1 MKYEKI
7 LLILLAVIF
16 SFFSIVSPSKFLNL
30 FNLQTMLFQLPEFT
44 ILTFGMMVCILT
56 GGINLSISA
65 VTALSGIIAALSL
78 TGLSDSVLNIP
89 LLIILSLTFGMLMA
103 ILSGFLNGFFVAVLG
118 VTPILV
124 TIGTRAMLEGIGY
137 ILTKGGSVS
146 GFPIEFFFIGGATFI
161 GIPIP
166 LYILTAVCVMMYI
179 LLHRTPW
186 GTKVYFIGSNI
197 HAAEYSGINVKRVLI
212 QVYVLS
218 SCLAG
223 IAAMIMI
230 SRYNSGKVTLGSSYL
245 LQTVAASVLG
255 GTSISG
261 GKGNVLGVIL
271 ATVILQIVSTG
282 MNILGINRFLITVT
296 IGLILIL
303 TLVINYLVST
313 EKFNRILHIK
323 KVGVGI

>member
-7 LLILLAVIF
+7 LVVIFAVIF
-16 SFFSIVSPSKFLNL
+16 AFFAIVCPSKFLNP

-65 VTALSGIIAALSL
+65 VTALSGIIAAIVLTSFSESIL
-78 TGLSDSVLNIP
+78 NPNLLIFLAVVFGLVLAVMTGL
-89 LLIILSLTFGMLMA
+89 
-103 ILSGFLNGFFVAVLG
+103 LNGFFVAILG

-124 TIGTRAMLEGIGY
+124 TIGSQAVLEGIGY

-146 GFPIEFFFIGGATFI
+146 GFPFEFFFVGGATVF
-161 GIPIP
+161 GVPVP
-166 LYILTAVCVMMYI
+166 LYILIVISGLMYF

-186 GTKVYFIGSNI
+186 GSNVFFIGSNI
-197 HAAEYSGINVKRVLI
+197 KAAEYSGIPVKRVLM
-212 QVYVLS
+212 QVYILS

-223 IAAMIMI
+223 VAAIIMI

-245 LQTVAASVLG
+245 LQTVAAAVLG

-261 GKGNVLGVIL
+261 GKGNVIGVIL
-271 ATVILQIVSTG
+271 ATAILQIVSTG
-282 MNILGINRFLITVT
+282 MNLLGINRFIITVT
-296 IGLILIL
+296 MGLILIL
-303 TLVINYLVST
+303 TLTVNFIFTT
-313 EKFNRILHIK
+313 EKIK
-323 KVGVGI
+323 SIRFFKEKVS